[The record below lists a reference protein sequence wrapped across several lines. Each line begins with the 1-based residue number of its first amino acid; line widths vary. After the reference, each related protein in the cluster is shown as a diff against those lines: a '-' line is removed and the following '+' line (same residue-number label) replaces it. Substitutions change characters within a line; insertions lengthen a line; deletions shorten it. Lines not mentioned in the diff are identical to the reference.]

1 MAKPKS
7 AKLLCT
13 PNVFERCFLNQGHLA
28 QVPVRLYIRKVHG
41 EGGAE
46 VSATISN
53 PAYNPN
59 AEIPQQG
66 TGRRTNKKIKGALKS
81 IAKAGKVASLATLA
95 AGQPEIAAPL
105 GAVSEAIDQ
114 ISSTRARRCALP
126 ARVCHRDALAR
137 LLAPARA
144 RWRWPL
150 AKIQTELAGKW
161 LSLVARASP
170 RLENAAGGAQKI
182 SESAARVSVAA
193 QCVWNAHRR
202 REGRDHN

>member
-66 TGRRTNKKIKGALKS
+66 TGRRTNKKIKGALKN
-81 IAKAGKVASLATLA
+81 IAKAGKIASLATLA
-95 AGQPEIAAPL
+95 AGNPEVAAPL
-105 GAVSEAIDQ
+105 GAISEAIDQ
-114 ISSTRARRCALP
+114 VGSGDTTNNFGATMKK
-126 ARVCHRDALAR
+126 LASIPKKKKKVPR
-137 LLAPARA
+137 Y
-144 RWRWPL
+144 
-150 AKIQTELAGKW
+150 T
-161 LSLVARASP
+161 LSP
-170 RLENAAGGAQKI
+170 KKNFEI
-182 SESAARVSVAA
+182 
-193 QCVWNAHRR
+193 
-202 REGRDHN
+202 

>member
-28 QVPVRLYIRKVHG
+28 QVPVRLYIRKVG
-41 EGGAE
+41 AEGGAE

-53 PAYNPN
+53 PAYNAN

-66 TGRRTNKKIKGALKS
+66 TGRRTNKKIKGTLKS

-105 GAVSEAIDQ
+105 GAVAEAIDQ
-114 ISSTRARRCALP
+114 VGSGDTNNFGETMKK
-126 ARVCHRDALAR
+126 LASIPKKKKKIPR
-137 LLAPARA
+137 YTLAV
-144 RWRWPL
+144 
-150 AKIQTELAGKW
+150 AKK
-161 LSLVARASP
+161 
-170 RLENAAGGAQKI
+170 KFK
-182 SESAARVSVAA
+182 
-193 QCVWNAHRR
+193 
-202 REGRDHN
+202 D

>member
-28 QVPVRLYIRKVHG
+28 QVPVRLYIRKVG
-41 EGGAE
+41 AEGGAE

-53 PAYNPN
+53 PAYNAN

-66 TGRRTNKKIKGALKS
+66 TGRRTNKKIKGTLKS

-105 GAVSEAIDQ
+105 GAVAEAPLQ
-114 ISSTRARRCALP
+114 CAPHGGLHMVPRPRVEFPFKRRGI
-126 ARVCHRDALAR
+126 R
-137 LLAPARA
+137 
-144 RWRWPL
+144 
-150 AKIQTELAGKW
+150 TE
-161 LSLVARASP
+161 SHP
-170 RLENAAGGAQKI
+170 
-182 SESAARVSVAA
+182 
-193 QCVWNAHRR
+193 
-202 REGRDHN
+202 

>member
-28 QVPVRLYIRKVHG
+28 QVPVRLYIRKVG
-41 EGGAE
+41 ADGGAE

-66 TGRRTNKKIKGALKS
+66 TGRRNKKIKGTLKS

-95 AGQPEIAAPL
+95 AGNPELAAPL
-105 GAVSEAIDQ
+105 GAISEAIDQ
-114 ISSTRARRCALP
+114 VGSGDTTNNFGATMKK
-126 ARVCHRDALAR
+126 LASIPKKR
-137 LLAPARA
+137 KKVPRYTLAV
-144 RWRWPL
+144 
-150 AKIQTELAGKW
+150 AKK
-161 LSLVARASP
+161 
-170 RLENAAGGAQKI
+170 NFM
-182 SESAARVSVAA
+182 
-193 QCVWNAHRR
+193 
-202 REGRDHN
+202 D